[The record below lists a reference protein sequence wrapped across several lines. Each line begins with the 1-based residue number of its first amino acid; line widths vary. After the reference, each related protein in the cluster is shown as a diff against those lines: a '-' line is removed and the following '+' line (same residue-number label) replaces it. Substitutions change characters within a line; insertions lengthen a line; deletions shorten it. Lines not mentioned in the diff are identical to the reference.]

1 MKVSLLKTEKRGAFM
16 KRMKETW
23 IDIYENS
30 TMNTQI
36 LRDNPATLKVRDEN
50 DVEPNVIDIRAIEPI
65 RNQEKT
71 LRRMKTRRKK
81 A

>member
-1 MKVSLLKTEKRGAFM
+1 MKVSLLKIEKHGAFM

-65 RNQEKT
+65 RIQEKT

>member
-1 MKVSLLKTEKRGAFM
+1 M

-23 IDIYENS
+23 IDVYENS

-65 RNQEKT
+65 RIQEKT

>member
-1 MKVSLLKTEKRGAFM
+1 MKVSLLKIEKRGAFM

-23 IDIYENS
+23 MDIYENS

>member
-1 MKVSLLKTEKRGAFM
+1 MKVSLLKTEKRGAFT

-36 LRDNPATLKVRDEN
+36 LRDNPATS
-50 DVEPNVIDIRAIEPI
+50 
-65 RNQEKT
+65 T
-71 LRRMKTRRKK
+71 G
-81 A
+81 